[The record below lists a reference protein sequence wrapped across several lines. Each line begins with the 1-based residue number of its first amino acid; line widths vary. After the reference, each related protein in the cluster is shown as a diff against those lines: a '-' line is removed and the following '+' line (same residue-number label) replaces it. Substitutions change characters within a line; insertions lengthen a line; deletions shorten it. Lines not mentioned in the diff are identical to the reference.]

1 MTIGVKLIVPVT
13 VEPYDTSTL
22 TLISGYLNIW
32 YPEPVEVKFTN
43 LPLSKSDVLV
53 PPIPAS
59 ASLKVSSLILL
70 TI

>member
-43 LPLSKSDVLV
+43 FPLS
-53 PPIPAS
+53 
-59 ASLKVSSLILL
+59 
-70 TI
+70 

>member
-22 TLISGYLNIW
+22 TFISGYLNIW

-43 LPLSKSDVLV
+43 LPLS
-53 PPIPAS
+53 
-59 ASLKVSSLILL
+59 
-70 TI
+70 